1 MDPSMQAESSVMGRR
16 RRFPQFS
23 IRSILAILTV
33 LALVLS
39 LHAYRQTSANR
50 QIAAISEIRRLGGFT
65 HYCYVQDE
73 NWNPGKKTYPDW
85 LENKVGQDYLY
96 AIDAFV
102 INSRPNAD
110 PAIEIAATL
119 PALRLVKLPGCKI
132 TDNSIKPLAKLKR
145 LEWLELFATPVTDD
159 CMDTISRIRSLKT
172 LDLRR
177 TNVTDNSIDDIV
189 NLPHLRNLYIG
200 KSAISEEGVVRIRK
214 RMPKCNVDTRM

>member
-1 MDPSMQAESSVMGRR
+1 
-16 RRFPQFS
+16 
-23 IRSILAILTV
+23 
-33 LALVLS
+33 
-39 LHAYRQTSANR
+39 
-50 QIAAISEIRRLGGFT
+50 LGGFT
-65 HYCYVQDE
+65 QYCYEQDE

-85 LENKVGQDYLY
+85 LEKKVGQDYLY
-96 AIDAFV
+96 AIDAFL

-200 KSAISEEGVVRIRK
+200 KSAISEEGVGRIRK
-214 RMPKCNVDTRM
+214 RMPKCNVDTKM

>member
-1 MDPSMQAESSVMGRR
+1 MQAESSVTGRR
-16 RRFPQFS
+16 RRIPQFS

-39 LHAYRQTSANR
+39 LHSYRQTSANR

-65 HYCYVQDE
+65 YYCYVQDE

-200 KSAISEEGVVRIRK
+200 KSAISEEGVGRIRK
-214 RMPKCNVDTRM
+214 RMPKCNVDTKM

>member
-1 MDPSMQAESSVMGRR
+1 MQAESIVTGCR
-16 RRFPQFS
+16 RRFHQFS
-23 IRSILAILTV
+23 IRSLLAIVTV
-33 LALVLS
+33 LAFVLS

-65 HYCYVQDE
+65 QYCYTQDE

-85 LENKVGQDYLY
+85 LEKKVGQDYLY
-96 AIDAFV
+96 SIDVFLL
-102 INSRPNAD
+102 NSRPNAD

-159 CMDTISRIRSLKT
+159 CMDTVSRIRSLKT

-177 TNVTDNSIDDIV
+177 TNVTDNSINDIV

-200 KSAISEEGVVRIRK
+200 RSAISEEGVAKIRE
-214 RMPKCNVDTRM
+214 RMPKCNVDTKR